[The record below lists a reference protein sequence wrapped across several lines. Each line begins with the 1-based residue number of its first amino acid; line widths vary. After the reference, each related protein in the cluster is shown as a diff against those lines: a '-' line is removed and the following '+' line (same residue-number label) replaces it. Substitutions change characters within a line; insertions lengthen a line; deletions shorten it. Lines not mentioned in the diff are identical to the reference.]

1 MCLRL
6 VLTTLCLLSSLSMPS
21 AFAQGDAGA
30 PGEEQSNSIQIK
42 KKNIITRVI
51 DYLNSTNKTE
61 LTRKP
66 SLSFIGGPYYSS
78 DTGFGIGLVAAG
90 NYTCCPDDTT
100 ALPSNVSLYANLTTK
115 QYFKVGVEG
124 IHNYDSGR
132 RRFNYEASLKSYRT
146 YFWGIGFDKGDNDA
160 NKSKYMLMD
169 FMAEVKHLWE
179 VKDNIFVGPLAKLN
193 YISARHRERP
203 EAWEGLLKAYPIMTI
218 GFQAEWDT
226 RDNFT
231 SPSKGWHVLLTQ
243 RFAPNFLGN
252 KKHSFSSTEIG
263 FNRYKGVWKGGV
275 LAGRLHGMFTYGHTP
290 WGAMPTLGGGATM
303 RGYYEGQYIDK
314 CETDLTVELRQH
326 VWSRSGIVVWGGAG
340 AVYPSLAHIRKKDIL
355 PNFGVGYR
363 WEFKKKSNVRLD
375 IGFGRKCWGFVLNMN
390 EAF

>member
-1 MCLRL
+1 MTLYRRFHIYIAIL
-6 VLTTLCLLSSLSMPS
+6 FAIFPIVTYGSEVYDLNGESDSTT
-21 AFAQGDAGA
+21 
-30 PGEEQSNSIQIK
+30 IK
-42 KKNIITRVI
+42 KKNIIDKVV

-66 SLSFIGGPYYSS
+66 SISFIGGPYYSS

-90 NYTCCPDDTT
+90 NYTCCPEDTM
-100 ALPSNVSLYANLTTK
+100 ALPSNVSLFANLTTK

-124 IHNYDSGR
+124 IHNYDHGR
-132 RRFNYEASLKSYRT
+132 RRINYEASLKSYRT
-146 YFWGIGFDKGDNDA
+146 YFWGVGFAMGDNDA

-169 FMAEVKHLWE
+169 FMAEVNHLWE
-179 VKDNIFVGPLAKLN
+179 VKDNIFVGPLAKFD

-203 EAWEGLLKAYPIMTI
+203 EAWEGLRKAYPVMTI
-218 GFQAEWDT
+218 GFEAEWDT

-231 SPSKGWHVLLTQ
+231 APSRGWHVLLIQ

-252 KKHSFSSTEIG
+252 KEHSFSSTEIG
-263 FNRYKGVWKGGV
+263 FNRYAGVWKGGI
-275 LAGRLHGMFTYGHTP
+275 LAGRLHSMFTYGHTP
-290 WGAMPTLGGGATM
+290 WGAMPTLGGGSTM

-314 CETDLTVELRQH
+314 CETDLTFELRQH
-326 VWSRSGIVVWGGAG
+326 VWRRSGLVVWGGAG
-340 AVYPSLAHIRKKDIL
+340 AVYPSFRSLTIKKIL
-355 PNFGVGYR
+355 PNIGIGYR
-363 WEFKKKSNVRLD
+363 WEFKKKSNIRLD